1 MLKIVSYIS
10 FGIALI
16 FAVLL
21 GVLLL
26 QNTKKKSLKV
36 RKQLRNRR
44 QFYGVAAAVFLVA
57 GMVLQFVSVPVRGL
71 REFMDEASP
80 VDAYQKAVKSAGAEK
95 ALSSLPVEL
104 FAAGD
109 DYYVRTGKNNIYGY
123 LAFQETQTDEAG
135 KESKTTVYKKGL
147 SYKKSLMVT
156 GSENVVSVVD
166 TSGKLAVTG
175 AFEYLTYEKASA
187 AFQSKDFSDSCTFAD
202 GGSNT
207 LFYVSDGDLY
217 SVGYNSFG
225 KLGDGTVRN
234 RLNGTKILEDVAS
247 VSTSET
253 HTLAVDIYGNL
264 YGFGDNTY
272 SEMGNRTTAA
282 STTPIKL
289 MSGVR
294 QAEAGRYFSVILTKN
309 GEVYT
314 AGRNHLGQLGTGDTR
329 DYATYKKILDG
340 VCKISVGDHSCAAL
354 TANGIL
360 YVWGDNAAH
369 QLGAG
374 ASSLTVPT
382 QYAAD
387 VYDVAMGRSSMG
399 MIKHNRD
406 VMVTGKA
413 RAVQNDE
420 FLQGVWQFSATVPE
434 TALYREQIVMP
445 VRPQ

>member
-1 MLKIVSYIS
+1 MLKIIGYIS

-21 GVLLL
+21 VLMLL

-36 RKQLRNRR
+36 RKQVRSRR
-44 QFYGVAAAVFLVA
+44 QFYGVAAAIFLVA
-57 GMVLQFVSVPVRGL
+57 GMVLQFVSLPVRGL
-71 REFMDEASP
+71 REFLEEASP
-80 VDAYQKAVKSAGAEK
+80 VDAYSTARKASNAEK
-95 ALSSLPVEL
+95 ALPLLPVEI
-104 FAAGD
+104 FSAGD
-109 DYYVRTGKNNIYGY
+109 DYYICTGKNNIYGY
-123 LAFQETQTDEAG
+123 LSFSETQTDEAG
-135 KESKTTVYKKGL
+135 KEKQVTVYKKGL
-147 SYKKSLMVT
+147 SYKKTTLVT
-156 GSENVVSVVD
+156 GAENLVASLERSGTLSVS
-166 TSGKLAVTG
+166 G
-175 AFEYLTYEKASA
+175 AFEYQSYEKDHAV
-187 AFQSKDFSDSCTFAD
+187 FKEEEFSDSCTFAD
-202 GGSNT
+202 AGSNT
-207 LFYVSDGDLY
+207 LFYVSGGDLY

-234 RLNGTKILEDVAS
+234 RLRGEKILEDVAT

-314 AGRNHLGQLGTGDTR
+314 AGRNQLGQLGTGDNR

-354 TANGIL
+354 TANGTL

-374 ASSLTVPT
+374 EKMLNAPT

-399 MIKHNRD
+399 LIKHNRD
-406 VMVTGKA
+406 VMVTGSA
-413 RAVQNDE
+413 RAVLNDE
-420 FLQGVWQFSATVPE
+420 FLQGVWQFSAEVPE
-434 TALYREQIVMP
+434 NALYREQIVMP